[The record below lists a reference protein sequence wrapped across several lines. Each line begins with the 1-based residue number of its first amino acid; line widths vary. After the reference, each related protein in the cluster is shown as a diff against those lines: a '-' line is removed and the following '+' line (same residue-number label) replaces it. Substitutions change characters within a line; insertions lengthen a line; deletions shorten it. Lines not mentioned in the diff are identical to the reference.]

1 MMNMLWL
8 QYIIILLIVLMAS
21 YSLFKGIK
29 KSVSPT
35 KFKSKRTHCDK
46 DCGYS

>member
-1 MMNMLWL
+1 MNALWL
-8 QYIIILLIVLMAS
+8 QYIIILLVFLMAS
-21 YSLFKGIK
+21 YSLFKVVK

-46 DCGYS
+46 DCSCS